1 MSCLDRPV
9 LANTSEKIGTSIS
22 TPLVVPAVSRTLG
35 AFAKPAIATSGIRT
49 SQVVGEGFVGRVRLA
64 GRLEVADVLQRRPPF
79 VAGFP
84 GRAHAHAILTS
95 CASQPRTRWRN
106 AMSAP
111 SSRMYAATYGGL
123 RRWPRNGTLTM
134 QNVVTM

>member
-9 LANTSEKIGTSIS
+9 FSNTSEKIGTSIS

-64 GRLEVADVLQRRPPF
+64 GRLEVADVLQRRPPL

-84 GRAHAHAILTS
+84 GRAHAHAHLDVL
-95 CASQPRTRWRN
+95 RV
-106 AMSAP
+106 
-111 SSRMYAATYGGL
+111 AAEDEVEERDVGAVGQDVRGDVRGLAARGGG
-123 RRWPRNGTLTM
+123 RGD
-134 QNVVTM
+134 